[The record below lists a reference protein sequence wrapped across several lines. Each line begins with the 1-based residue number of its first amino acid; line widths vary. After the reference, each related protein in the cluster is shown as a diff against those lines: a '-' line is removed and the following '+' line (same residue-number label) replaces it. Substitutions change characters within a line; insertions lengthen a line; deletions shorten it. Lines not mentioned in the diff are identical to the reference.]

1 MSADT
6 LIRQTRQAGSRVLPV
21 GLLLACLS
29 IGTVFPMVA
38 NAQLT
43 VTTPDVVGDQ
53 LIFFYDARSGRT
65 PFLSFSNPASS
76 GINVDVA
83 FYDAGLDSR
92 ISELSCSL
100 DAASNLL
107 IDPTASTPPATCTV
121 VAGAGAASGNAGLA
135 VITPVAGS
143 GSTQAVVPPAPLTGN
158 FTLANLTLGSAFG
171 ENAFG
176 RLAVNGDG
184 SKAAAG
190 QNVDGSTVRYQR
202 FTPAVLMVPVYFNPN
217 TLGAPEN
224 DGNRVILAEFNDQYG
239 ARFDVT
245 PLSDSPM
252 AVFFTNGGQQLTS
265 QAVSVTGVL
274 LSNLQ
279 EVSGGVTFNS
289 SGKAFFTVSPG
300 GGNAFGIFSQSQ
312 GTFASGQRMPAV
324 DAVPSGNPTTPTPS
338 ATSTPVPTSTGSSAL
353 CGNGVVDDGEDCDG
367 SDLDGEDCDSQVGP
381 GTDTCSG
388 TLGCSSDCHFVFTGC
403 SCACQ
408 SDLDCG
414 GTEGSLIVDCSA
426 VPGDEDCE
434 LFGVCQNGFCVTS
447 TQGTAAI
454 CNGPDPDTGD
464 PRCSE

>member
-1 MSADT
+1 M
-6 LIRQTRQAGSRVLPV
+6 IRVQRQAGRPRTAAAAIVLASMMLCASRPTAA
-21 GLLLACLS
+21 LAQS
-29 IGTVFPMVA
+29 TIS
-38 NAQLT
+38 
-43 VTTPDVVGDQ
+43 TPLASGDQ
-53 LIFFYDARSGRT
+53 LIFFYDARTGRT

-100 DAASNLL
+100 GAASNLL
-107 IDPTASTPPATCTV
+107 IDPTASTPPAACTV
-121 VAGAGAASGNAGLA
+121 VTGAGAANGNAGLA
-135 VITPVAGS
+135 VITPVSGS

-184 SKAAAG
+184 SKATAG
-190 QNVDGSTVRYQR
+190 QNVDGNAVRYQR

-245 PLSDSPM
+245 PLSDSPT
-252 AVFFTNGGQQLTS
+252 ATLFTNVGHQLSS
-265 QAVSVTGVL
+265 QTLSVTGVL

-279 EVSGGVTFNS
+279 EVSGNAAFGS
-289 SGKAFFTVSPG
+289 SGKAFFTVNPG

-324 DAVPSGNPTTPTPS
+324 DAVPTGTPITLSGDVQPIFTSTC
-338 ATSTPVPTSTGSSAL
+338 ATSLACHVTGNVVAPPVNPMDLTAGNAFAQLVNVASSESPLPRVAPGDPNGSFLIHKITGML
-353 CGNGVVDDGEDCDG
+353 DPGEGGV
-367 SDLDGEDCDSQVGP
+367 QMP
-381 GTDTCSG
+381 N
-388 TLGCSSDCHFVFTGC
+388 
-403 SCACQ
+403 
-408 SDLDCG
+408 G
-414 GTEGSLIVDCSA
+414 GTPL
-426 VPGDEDCE
+426 
-434 LFGVCQNGFCVTS
+434 
-447 TQGTAAI
+447 TAAQMQTI
-454 CNGPDPDTGD
+454 IDWVAAGAMNN
-464 PRCSE
+464 